1 MHIPLKVTT
10 DYTLLK
16 SLIKMPDLISF
27 LCDNKINACGICD
40 ENLYGVLD
48 FYFSC
53 KKNNIKPII
62 GLSIKLNN
70 LEVCLYAINY
80 EGYKNLYVMYES
92 KKNII
97 GSIEM
102 VIGPKKDKTITL
114 SMIKTKE
121 GYRKCGIGQLLV
133 TCCVLYAIDI
143 RYNIAVLGPI
153 TGDGIAFWP
162 SLGLTECKKPPQR
175 VLDKI
180 LDKQRNLANK
190 LNCTVDP
197 QAILVQY
204 NPVPH

>member
-1 MHIPLKVTT
+1 MSQAV
-10 DYTLLK
+10 DQQV
-16 SLIKMPDLISF
+16 
-27 LCDNKINACGICD
+27 
-40 ENLYGVLD
+40 NLYLLEIKDAIWTAVATQGRLV
-48 FYFSC
+48 
-53 KKNNIKPII
+53 NIWQNYNI
-62 GLSIKLNN
+62 
-70 LEVCLYAINY
+70 YY

-143 RYNIAVLGPI
+143 GYNIAVLGPI

>member
-1 MHIPLKVTT
+1 MSQAV
-10 DYTLLK
+10 DQQV
-16 SLIKMPDLISF
+16 
-27 LCDNKINACGICD
+27 
-40 ENLYGVLD
+40 NLYLLEIKDAIWTAVATQGRLV
-48 FYFSC
+48 
-53 KKNNIKPII
+53 NIWQNYNI
-62 GLSIKLNN
+62 
-70 LEVCLYAINY
+70 YY

-92 KKNII
+92 
-97 GSIEM
+97 
-102 VIGPKKDKTITL
+102 KKDKTITL

>member
-1 MHIPLKVTT
+1 
-10 DYTLLK
+10 
-16 SLIKMPDLISF
+16 
-27 LCDNKINACGICD
+27 
-40 ENLYGVLD
+40 
-48 FYFSC
+48 
-53 KKNNIKPII
+53 
-62 GLSIKLNN
+62 
-70 LEVCLYAINY
+70 
-80 EGYKNLYVMYES
+80 
-92 KKNII
+92 
-97 GSIEM
+97 M